1 MPWLRNGHF
10 YQFNE
15 ESILA
20 RAPAGS
26 GVYGIYNIR
35 HQLIIGQTGNLRET
49 LLRLKGEIRF
59 RLDRFKPTG
68 FTFEECGLDV
78 REPRARALIAEY
90 QPVLND
96 DSGLPLAALWR
107 SWNYRGASAFHPPP
121 PRKKPQLLLPP
132 PQPKAEPEPLSTTA
146 PVPQF
151 SWRGMAVAAAVL
163 ALMLGGLYSW
173 RVGERKF
180 KRHVRPANTANP
192 GKGAE
197 SRLQA
202 VPEAQA
208 KEPTA
213 TPIAAAPAAPAAT
226 DTPPRQENKAKIVVA
241 QADPKS
247 LTSAKENRTKPQ
259 LDDKTKNEAGKKTPA
274 AKTGVLRYNG
284 QSPWNVQV
292 RATTKR
298 AEANNVLGR
307 LRARGYDAFLTES
320 MVKGQ
325 MWYRVRVGN
334 LANQKQAEALQ
345 RKLQNSGYPDAF
357 VANGTELAGAK
368 PNR

>member
-20 RAPAGS
+20 RAPTGS

-35 HQLIIGQTGNLRET
+35 HQLMIGQTGNLRET

-59 RLDRFKPTG
+59 RLERFKPTG

-121 PRKKPQLLLPP
+121 TRKKPQLLLPP
-132 PQPKAEPEPLSTTA
+132 PAPKEGSARMPASSPG
-146 PVPQF
+146 PQF
-151 SWRGMAVAAAVL
+151 SWRGLAAAAAAL
-163 ALMLGGLYSW
+163 ALMVGGLYSW
-173 RVGERKF
+173 RAGERKF
-180 KRHVRPANTANP
+180 KREIPTGSTAGAANP
-192 GKGAE
+192 A
-197 SRLQA
+197 SNSLQA

-208 KEPTA
+208 REPAQQQNT
-213 TPIAAAPAAPAAT
+213 AAPATTNRKAT
-226 DTPPRQENKAKIVVA
+226 GKNDLVVA
-241 QADPKS
+241 QAEKQPAEPAGAGATKGQPAADAKAKS
-247 LTSAKENRTKPQ
+247 VA
-259 LDDKTKNEAGKKTPA
+259 TKNPPA
-274 AKTGVLRYNG
+274 SKTGVLRYQG
-284 QSPWNVQV
+284 QSAWNVQV

-320 MVKGQ
+320 IVKGQ

-334 LANQKQAEALQ
+334 LANQKQAETLQ
-345 RKLQNSGYPDAF
+345 RKLQAGGYPDAF
-357 VANGTELAGAK
+357 VANGNDLTAGAK

>member
-20 RAPAGS
+20 RAPASS

-35 HQLIIGQTGNLRET
+35 HQLIIGHTGNLRET
-49 LLRLKGEIRF
+49 LLRFKGEIRF
-59 RLDRFKPTG
+59 RLERFKPTG

-132 PQPKAEPEPLSTTA
+132 PAPKEETTHLSSPA
-146 PVPQF
+146 PGPQF
-151 SWRGMAVAAAVL
+151 TWRGFATAAAVL
-163 ALMLGGLYSW
+163 AVMVGGLYSW
-173 RVGERKF
+173 RAGERRF
-180 KRHVRPANTANP
+180 KRQIPIGNTAN
-192 GKGAE
+192 AAN
-197 SRLQA
+197 SASNSLQA

-208 KEPTA
+208 RE
-213 TPIAAAPAAPAAT
+213 PAAPQNLATPAKTNRNAAGKN
-226 DTPPRQENKAKIVVA
+226 DLLVA
-241 QADPKS
+241 QAEKQP
-247 LTSAKENRTKPQ
+247 AEPANAGATKGQPAA
-259 LDDKTKNEAGKKTPA
+259 DGKARNDATKKAPA

-292 RATTKR
+292 RATAKR

-345 RKLQNSGYPDAF
+345 RKLQAGGYPDAF
-357 VANGTELAGAK
+357 VANGAELTAGTK

>member
-15 ESILA
+15 ESILS
-20 RAPAGS
+20 RAPASS

-35 HQLIIGQTGNLRET
+35 HQLMIGQTGNLRET

-59 RLDRFKPTG
+59 RLERFKPTG

-132 PQPKAEPEPLSTTA
+132 PAPKEATA
-146 PVPQF
+146 RMPASAPGPHF
-151 SWRGMAVAAAVL
+151 SWRGLAAAAAAL
-163 ALMLGGLYSW
+163 AVMIGGFYSW
-173 RVGERKF
+173 RAGAHFF
-180 KRHVRPANTANP
+180 KRQGDITHAANTAQL
-192 GKGAE
+192 E
-197 SRLQA
+197 QSRLQA

-208 KEPTA
+208 KEPSTA
-213 TPIAAAPAAPAAT
+213 QNITTPAQAATKAETKAAPAM
-226 DTPPRQENKAKIVVA
+226 ENKNAGT
-241 QADPKS
+241 PG
-247 LTSAKENRTKPQ
+247 
-259 LDDKTKNEAGKKTPA
+259 AGKKAA
-274 AKTGVLRYNG
+274 AKTGVLRYHG
-284 QSPWNVQV
+284 QSAWNVQV

-320 MVKGQ
+320 LVKGQ

-345 RKLQNSGYPDAF
+345 RKLQSGGYPDAF
-357 VANGTELAGAK
+357 VANGNDLTAGAK